1 MTTIGTTEKN
11 RNCASSFRTC
21 HAARTRH
28 RGALSPR
35 SPWRR
40 AGHRRALR
48 PGWSSAL
55 RTPPSRAPVPPP
67 QLLQERGAP
76 AARDAQAPP
85 ARPGP
90 CRASCTIRPAWWSV
104 WLGLRWI
111 AAITPQ
117 RSARMV
123 TLRSRSLGASARSAY
138 VQAAL
143 RRRARCRSASGRAAA
158 RTGPRRRSRPARARR
173 ARRSRRGAATR
184 SRPCSCAGGRVAGPG
199 RACRR

>member
-1 MTTIGTTEKN
+1 MTTIGTTEKIGIAH
-11 RNCASSFRTC
+11 RASALAMRPAPATGGRFRLGPLGGGQGIAAPCA
-21 HAARTRH
+21 
-28 RGALSPR
+28 
-35 SPWRR
+35 R
-40 AGHRRALR
+40 AGRPRCARRPHGLPCRRRSSSRNAELPPRGMLR
-48 PGWSSAL
+48 
-55 RTPPSRAPVPPP
+55 
-67 QLLQERGAP
+67 LLQRG
-76 AARDAQAPP
+76 P
-85 ARPGP
+85 AR

-104 WLGLRWI
+104 RLGLRWI